1 MRAIKGRQIGSVG
14 IMRPTALGKEEH
26 MSLTTAKGFLFL
38 SGLWILLAM
47 PLAAKTVQIYV
58 TNRGGTTIDV
68 IDAATNKVVHT
79 IGNIESPE
87 VVRFSPDGR
96 LLYIFSRTDPENNFL
111 IVMDRKSEK
120 IVKKVPLSGWAN
132 EAQTTKDGKLI
143 LVCIRNTGTKAED
156 TGALDIIDTTTLEK
170 VKSIP
175 VRRGLHDLAVTGDGK
190 YVAAGAP
197 GGRFLVVFDL
207 QKMEAAWEVQYD
219 SGVNPIAIENNPD
232 GSGRRIFVNLG
243 ALNSFSVV
251 DFAKRAEVVRIKA
264 PDEPTGF
271 GAGRGCESNAHGI
284 GISPDQKTLWVNS
297 RPSNSVFAYSLPD
310 IKLLGH
316 VSLPEQIV
324 PGKPSRSGNPA
335 WITFTPDSK
344 TVYVSSCGVKMVT
357 AIDVQKMKE
366 VARIPVG
373 EMPDR
378 ISTLSLP

>member
-1 MRAIKGRQIGSVG
+1 MNWSALKRHCSGLMHVWPLLGMLSAAIPLTAS
-14 IMRPTALGKEEH
+14 TAL
-26 MSLTTAKGFLFL
+26 
-38 SGLWILLAM
+38 
-47 PLAAKTVQIYV
+47 IYV
-58 TNRGGTTIDV
+58 ANRGGTTIDV

-96 LLYIFSRTDPENNFL
+96 QLYIVSRAENFL
-111 IVMDRKSEK
+111 IVMDRKSGK
-120 IVKKVPLSGWAN
+120 IIKKVPLSGWAN

-143 LVCIRNTGTKAED
+143 LICIRNTGIKAED
-156 TGALDIIDTTTLEK
+156 VGALDIIDSTTLEK
-170 VKSIP
+170 IKSIP
-175 VRRGLHDLAVTGDGK
+175 VRRGLHDLAVTADGK

-219 SGVNPIAIENNPD
+219 SSVNPIAIENNPD

-243 ALNSFSVV
+243 PTNSFSVV
-251 DFAKRAEVVRIKA
+251 DFAKRAEVARIKA

-271 GAGRGCESNAHGI
+271 GGGRGCESNAHGI

-335 WITFTPDSK
+335 WITFTPDSR
-344 TVYVSSCGVKMVT
+344 TVYVSSCGVKTVT

-378 ISTLSLP
+378 ISTLALP

>member
-1 MRAIKGRQIGSVG
+1 MNWSAVKGHCSGRRHVWLLLGMLSAAIPLGAG
-14 IMRPTALGKEEH
+14 TAL
-26 MSLTTAKGFLFL
+26 
-38 SGLWILLAM
+38 
-47 PLAAKTVQIYV
+47 IYV

-87 VVRFSPDGR
+87 VVRFSSDGR
-96 LLYIFSRTDPENNFL
+96 QLYIFSRAEPEENFL

-132 EAQTTKDGKLI
+132 EAQTTNDGKLI

-156 TGALDIIDTTTLEK
+156 VGALDIIDTTTLEK

-175 VRRGLHDLAVTGDGK
+175 VRKGLHDLAVTGDGK

-219 SGVNPIAIENNPD
+219 SSVNPIAIENNPD

-243 ALNSFSVV
+243 PLNSFSVV
-251 DFAKRAEVVRIKA
+251 DFAKRAEVARIKA

-271 GAGRGCESNAHGI
+271 GVGRGAKATPTASVSRRTRRLSGSTAGRLILFSPIRFLISKCWDMSRCRNKSCRESQAGQEI
-284 GISPDQKTLWVNS
+284 
-297 RPSNSVFAYSLPD
+297 RPGS
-310 IKLLGH
+310 
-316 VSLPEQIV
+316 
-324 PGKPSRSGNPA
+324 
-335 WITFTPDSK
+335 
-344 TVYVSSCGVKMVT
+344 
-357 AIDVQKMKE
+357 
-366 VARIPVG
+366 
-373 EMPDR
+373 
-378 ISTLSLP
+378 LSLLTARPFTFPVVG

>member
-1 MRAIKGRQIGSVG
+1 MNWSALKRHCSGLMHVWPLLGMLSAAIPLTAS
-14 IMRPTALGKEEH
+14 TAL
-26 MSLTTAKGFLFL
+26 
-38 SGLWILLAM
+38 
-47 PLAAKTVQIYV
+47 IYV
-58 TNRGGTTIDV
+58 ANRGGTTIDV
-68 IDAATNKVVHT
+68 IDAATNKIVHT

-96 LLYIFSRTDPENNFL
+96 QLYIFSRAENFL
-111 IVMDRKSEK
+111 IVMDRKSGK
-120 IVKKVPLSGWAN
+120 IIKKVPLSGWAN

-143 LVCIRNTGTKAED
+143 LICIRNTGIKAED
-156 TGALDIIDTTTLEK
+156 VGALDIIDTTTLEK

-175 VRRGLHDLAVTGDGK
+175 VRRGLHDLAVTADGK

-219 SGVNPIAIENNPD
+219 SSVNPIAIENNPD

-243 ALNSFSVV
+243 PMNSFSVV
-251 DFAKRAEVVRIKA
+251 DFAKRAEVARIKA

-271 GAGRGCESNAHGI
+271 GGGRGCESNAHGI

-335 WITFTPDSK
+335 WITFTPDSR
-344 TVYVSSCGVKMVT
+344 TVYVSSCGVKTVT

-378 ISTLSLP
+378 ISTLALP

>member
-1 MRAIKGRQIGSVG
+1 MNWSALKGHCSGRRHVWLLLGMLSAAI
-14 IMRPTALGKEEH
+14 
-26 MSLTTAKGFLFL
+26 
-38 SGLWILLAM
+38 
-47 PLAAKTVQIYV
+47 PLAAASALIYV

-68 IDAATNKVVHT
+68 IDSATNKVVQT

-87 VVRFSPDGR
+87 VVRFSRDGR
-96 LLYIFSRTDPENNFL
+96 QLYIFSRTDPEKNFL
-111 IVMDRKSEK
+111 IVMDRKSGK
-120 IVKKVPLSGWAN
+120 IVKQVPISGWAN

-143 LVCIRNTGTKAED
+143 LVCIRNTATTAKDE
-156 TGALDIIDTTTLEK
+156 GALDIIDTTTLEK

-190 YVAAGAP
+190 FVAAGAP
-197 GGRFLVVFDL
+197 GGRFVVVFDL
-207 QKMEAAWEVQYD
+207 QKMETAWEVQYD

-243 ALNSFSVV
+243 SLNSFSVV
-251 DFAKRAEVVRIKA
+251 DFAKRMEVARIKA
-264 PDEPTGF
+264 PDEPKGF
-271 GAGRGCESNAHGI
+271 GGVRGCESDGHGI

-297 RPSNSVFAYSLPD
+297 KPANSVFAYSLPE

-316 VSLPEQIV
+316 VALPEQAV
-324 PGKPSRSGNPA
+324 PGKPSRAGSPA

-344 TVYVSSCGVKMVT
+344 SVYVSSCGVKMVT
-357 AIDVQKMKE
+357 AIDVQAIKE

-378 ISTLSLP
+378 ISTLALP

>member
-1 MRAIKGRQIGSVG
+1 MNWSALKRQCSGLMHVWPLLGMLSAAIPLTAS
-14 IMRPTALGKEEH
+14 TAL
-26 MSLTTAKGFLFL
+26 
-38 SGLWILLAM
+38 
-47 PLAAKTVQIYV
+47 IYV
-58 TNRGGTTIDV
+58 ANRGGTTIDV

-96 LLYIFSRTDPENNFL
+96 QLYIFSRAENFL
-111 IVMDRKSEK
+111 IVMDRKSGK
-120 IVKKVPLSGWAN
+120 IIKKVPLSGWAN

-143 LVCIRNTGTKAED
+143 LICIRNTGIKAED
-156 TGALDIIDTTTLEK
+156 VGALDIIDTTTLEK
-170 VKSIP
+170 VKSIS
-175 VRRGLHDLAVTGDGK
+175 VRRGLHDLAVTADGK

-219 SGVNPIAIENNPD
+219 SSVNPIAIENNPD

-243 ALNSFSVV
+243 PTNSFSVV
-251 DFAKRAEVVRIKA
+251 DFAKRAEVARIKA

-271 GAGRGCESNAHGI
+271 GGGRGCESNAHGI

-335 WITFTPDSK
+335 WITFTPDSR
-344 TVYVSSCGVKMVT
+344 TVYVSSCGVKTVT

-378 ISTLSLP
+378 ISTLALP

>member
-1 MRAIKGRQIGSVG
+1 MRQQRKLFLLGLSL
-14 IMRPTALGKEEH
+14 ALG
-26 MSLTTAKGFLFL
+26 LTTTWA
-38 SGLWILLAM
+38 A
-47 PLAAKTVQIYV
+47 LAAGTSLITVKS
-58 TNRGGTTIDV
+58 RDGTTRHLLG
-68 IDAATNKVVHT
+68 AATNRVYDT
-79 IGNIESPE
+79 LGNLESPD
-87 VVRFSPDGR
+87 VVGVSPDGL
-96 LLYIFSRTDPENNFL
+96 LLYIFSRTDPENNFH

-120 IVKKVPLSGWAN
+120 IVKRVPLSGWAN

-156 TGALDIIDTTTLEK
+156 AGALDIIDATTLEK

-175 VRRGLHDLAVTGDGK
+175 VRRGLHDLAITADGK
-190 YVAAGAP
+190 YAAAGAP

-251 DFAKRAEVVRIKA
+251 DFAKRAEVARIKA

-316 VSLPEQIV
+316 VSLPEQVV

-344 TVYVSSCGVKMVT
+344 TVYVSSCGVKTVT

-366 VARIPVG
+366 LARIPVG

-378 ISTLSLP
+378 ISTLALP

>member
-1 MRAIKGRQIGSVG
+1 MNWSALKRHCSGLMHVWPLLGMLSAAIPLTAS
-14 IMRPTALGKEEH
+14 TAL
-26 MSLTTAKGFLFL
+26 
-38 SGLWILLAM
+38 
-47 PLAAKTVQIYV
+47 IYV
-58 TNRGGTTIDV
+58 ANRGGTTIDV
-68 IDAATNKVVHT
+68 IDAATNKIVHT

-96 LLYIFSRTDPENNFL
+96 QLYIFSRAENFL
-111 IVMDRKSEK
+111 IVMDRKSGK
-120 IVKKVPLSGWAN
+120 IIKKVPLSGWAN

-143 LVCIRNTGTKAED
+143 LICIRNTGIKAED
-156 TGALDIIDTTTLEK
+156 VGALDIIDTTTLEK

-175 VRRGLHDLAVTGDGK
+175 VRRGLHDLAVTADGK

-219 SGVNPIAIENNPD
+219 SSINPIAIENNPD

-243 ALNSFSVV
+243 PMNSFSVV
-251 DFAKRAEVVRIKA
+251 DFAKRAEVARIKA

-271 GAGRGCESNAHGI
+271 GGGRGCESNAHGI

-335 WITFTPDSK
+335 WITFTPDSR
-344 TVYVSSCGVKMVT
+344 TVYVSSCGVKTVT

-378 ISTLSLP
+378 ISTLALP